1 MSLFI
6 IRRLSFTISNFY
18 SSFII
23 HHSSFPVMAY
33 LLKSATLVRL
43 APAMVER
50 GDLRIQDGRIVK
62 RGARLRRNPG
72 DQVIDLSGK
81 LVLPGMVCAH
91 THLYS
96 ALARGMP
103 APPRPPTSFREILE
117 LVWWRLDRALDE
129 ETIYWSAIAGAMD
142 AARAGTTCLFD
153 HHASPSHIK
162 GSLGIVQEAMA
173 AIGLRGAL
181 CYEISDRDGA
191 RKRLAGIAETRDFA
205 GWTNAE
211 TEIASTANYPD
222 DHDTDQSIRPVQ
234 AAAANP
240 ERQFRALIG
249 AHASLTLSDEALA
262 ACAAM
267 MKETDAGLHIHVA
280 EDRSDVDEARAK
292 YKMGVVER
300 LARLGALN
308 EQTILAHGVHLGKRD
323 IAIARE
329 AGVWF
334 AHNPRS
340 NMNNQVGYAPVA
352 EFGNRVVLGTDG
364 IGADMFD
371 EARFAFFKGRD
382 ARLSFGADEWLE
394 VLANNQRL
402 ASRTFGI
409 EMGTFNEGA
418 AADLVVMDYHAP
430 TPLAGDNLAWHF
442 AFGMSSAAIEN
453 VMVAGRFI
461 IRNRQAIYPE
471 VALYEQASKA
481 AATLWRKLQ
490 RSR

>member
-1 MSLFI
+1 MTNH
-6 IRRLSFTISNFY
+6 LS
-18 SSFII
+18 SS
-23 HHSSFPVMAY
+23 Y

-43 APAMVER
+43 APATVER
-50 GDLRIQDGRIVK
+50 SDLRIQDGRIVK
-62 RGARLRRNPG
+62 RGARLRRKP
-72 DQVIDLSGK
+72 DDEVIDLSGK

-103 APPRPPTSFREILE
+103 APPRVPMNFREILE
-117 LVWWRLDRALDE
+117 LVWWRLDRALDD

-153 HHASPSHIK
+153 HHASPSRIK
-162 GSLGIVQEAMA
+162 GSLGIVQEAMT

-181 CYEISDRDGA
+181 CYEVSDRDGT
-191 RKRLAGIAETRDFA
+191 RKRLAGLAETRDFA
-205 GWTNAE
+205 RWTNVE
-211 TEIASTANYPD
+211 KEMASTANYPD
-222 DHDTDQSIRPVQ
+222 DHDAAQSIRTASWL
-234 AAAANP
+234 AAKP

-249 AHASLTLSDEALA
+249 AHASFTLSDEALA

-267 MKETDAGLHIHVA
+267 MKETGAGLHIHAA
-280 EDRSDVDEARAK
+280 EDRCDVDHTRAT
-292 YKMGVVER
+292 YRMGVIER
-300 LARLGALN
+300 LAKLGALN
-308 EQTILAHGVHLGKRD
+308 EQTILAHGVHLSKRD
-323 IAIARE
+323 IRIARE

-352 EFGNRVVLGTDG
+352 EFGNRVVMGTDG

-382 ARLSFGADEWLE
+382 AHLDFGADEWLR

-402 ASRTFGI
+402 ASLTFGI

-418 AADLVVMDYHAP
+418 AADLVVMDYQSP
-430 TPLAGDNLAWHF
+430 TPLASDNLAWHVI
-442 AFGMSSAAIEN
+442 FGLSSAAIES

-461 IRNRQAIYPE
+461 IRNRQAAYPE
-471 VALYEQASKA
+471 AALYEEARKA
-481 AATLWRKLQ
+481 AAKLWQKLK
-490 RSR
+490 RMR